1 MTNCIASNYQFTK
14 VKNRQLAINFTG
26 GDISSDG
33 GALLLGEADRRLGI
47 LGQLQELASSCL
59 KHNC

>member
-14 VKNRQLAINFTG
+14 VKNRQLAINFTS

-33 GALLLGEADRRLGI
+33 GVLLLGEADIVKHIELGEFI
-47 LGQLQELASSCL
+47 
-59 KHNC
+59 